1 MKKFIISLV
10 LLVSIVFFEVPA
22 QAAGS
27 DFIIINK
34 SNNQLAYYSNNK
46 LVKTFKVGTG
56 RQPSYTPEGKF
67 KIVNKI
73 KNRPYYSGNIPGGD
87 PRNPLGNRWLGIN
100 ARGTWGTTYA
110 IHGNNNPST
119 IGGYVSAGC
128 VRMYDDEVE
137 WLYNQVKV
145 NTPVIIT
152 SSSKSFHSIAAA
164 NGYKVSGGDAVPVTT
179 TPTSTVLKK
188 GMKGAEVRKL
198 QQDLTNKGYSTK
210 GIDGI
215 FGSNTEAA
223 VKKFQKA
230 NNIKADGVVG
240 ESTKKALGMKTSVA
254 KTPAKKETVGKAVPV
269 DTTVSS
275 TPLKKGMRS
284 AEVKKLQQVLSN
296 KGYSTKGIDGIFGSN
311 TEAAVKKFQ
320 KANNIKADGVVGE
333 STKKALGMKTSAP
346 KTTAKKSTATSK
358 VTKQTAA
365 KPVPVET
372 TFSSTLL
379 KKGMKGA
386 EVKKLQQVLTNK
398 GYSTKGIDGVFG
410 SNTEAAVKKFQ
421 KSNKLKVDGVVG
433 PATKKAL

>member
-1 MKKFIISLV
+1 MKKIIISLM

-34 SNNQLAYYSNNK
+34 SNNQLAYYSNSK

-110 IHGNNNPST
+110 IHGNNNPSS
-119 IGGYVSAGC
+119 IGGYVSGGC
-128 VRMYDDEVE
+128 VRMYDEEVE

-152 SSSKSFHSIAAA
+152 SSSKSFDSIAAA
-164 NGYKVSGGDAVPVTT
+164 NGYKVSGGDAVPVAT
-179 TPTSTVLKK
+179 TPSSTVLKK

-215 FGSNTEAA
+215 FGSNTETA

-230 NNIKADGVVG
+230 NNIKADG
-240 ESTKKALGMKTSVA
+240 
-254 KTPAKKETVGKAVPV
+254 
-269 DTTVSS
+269 
-275 TPLKKGMRS
+275 
-284 AEVKKLQQVLSN
+284 
-296 KGYSTKGIDGIFGSN
+296 I
-311 TEAAVKKFQ
+311 
-320 KANNIKADGVVGE
+320 VGE

-346 KTTAKKSTATSK
+346 KPTAKKTTAPSK
-358 VTKQTAA
+358 VTKKTAA

-372 TFSSTLL
+372 TFSSTIL

-421 KSNKLKVDGVVG
+421 KANKLKADGVVG